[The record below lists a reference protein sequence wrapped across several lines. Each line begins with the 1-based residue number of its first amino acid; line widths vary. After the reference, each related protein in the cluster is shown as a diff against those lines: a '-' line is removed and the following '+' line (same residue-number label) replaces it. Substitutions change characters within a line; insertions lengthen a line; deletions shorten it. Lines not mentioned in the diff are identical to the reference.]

1 MRPHVILN
9 ILLLL
14 SAACAPAA
22 CIMLP
27 SPARW
32 WCAGIAAMSFI
43 LLLLL
48 RRSIVKPLS
57 AAQRGLELLRAQD
70 FNNRLIKVGEPGA
83 DRIVSLFNDL
93 MTRLKNERLRLK
105 EQDTFLRLLIEAS
118 PMGIILLNLDG
129 RVSMTNGALIRIAE
143 IRNEDGIAGKRL
155 DELDSRIVRTLLAI
169 PRGESRVIRQ
179 DGSRLYRGYHLQ
191 FLQEG
196 FHRHFYLVETLTD
209 ELRTAEKE
217 AYEKVIR
224 MISHEVNNTM
234 GSVLTVLE
242 TLAEDTAGDP
252 DLNET
257 IESCRER
264 CAGMCGFIDSFAEL
278 ARIPDPVLRQVDMNA
293 EITGMLPFL
302 RLMATDSCVI
312 TFNNENR
319 PLPEIE
325 KERMYVNADMPLLQ
339 QAIVNIVKNA
349 VESISGNGNRDGV
362 IHIATENENGS
373 VTLTICNNG
382 AEISEETASRLF
394 SPFFSTKHSGRGLG
408 LTVVSEVLRRHG
420 CSFSLRTG
428 QDSLT
433 RFTIRFP
440 GQREVKRRPAENAGK
455 KRACKNTEL

>member
-129 RVSMTNGALIRIAE
+129 RVSMTNGAFIRIAE

-155 DELDSRIVRTLLAI
+155 DELDSRIVRTLLDI
-169 PRGESRVIRQ
+169 PQGESRVIRQ

-242 TLAEDTAGDP
+242 TLAEDTAG
-252 DLNET
+252 
-257 IESCRER
+257 
-264 CAGMCGFIDSFAEL
+264 
-278 ARIPDPVLRQVDMNA
+278 
-293 EITGMLPFL
+293 
-302 RLMATDSCVI
+302 
-312 TFNNENR
+312 
-319 PLPEIE
+319 
-325 KERMYVNADMPLLQ
+325 Y
-339 QAIVNIVKNA
+339 
-349 VESISGNGNRDGV
+349 
-362 IHIATENENGS
+362 
-373 VTLTICNNG
+373 
-382 AEISEETASRLF
+382 
-394 SPFFSTKHSGRGLG
+394 SGRLN
-408 LTVVSEVLRRHG
+408 
-420 CSFSLRTG
+420 RTG
-428 QDSLT
+428 IVSPYS
-433 RFTIRFP
+433 P
-440 GQREVKRRPAENAGK
+440 GI
-455 KRACKNTEL
+455 

>member
-129 RVSMTNGALIRIAE
+129 RVSMTNGAFIRIAE

-155 DELDSRIVRTLLAI
+155 D
-169 PRGESRVIRQ
+169 
-179 DGSRLYRGYHLQ
+179 
-191 FLQEG
+191 
-196 FHRHFYLVETLTD
+196 
-209 ELRTAEKE
+209 AEKE

-455 KRACKNTEL
+455 K

>member
-1 MRPHVILN
+1 MRPSAIHN

-32 WCAGIAAMSFI
+32 WCAGIAAMSFF

-70 FNNRLIKVGEPGA
+70 LNNRLIKVGEPGA

-105 EQDTFLRLLIEAS
+105 EQDTFHRLLIEAS

-129 RVSMTNGALIRIAE
+129 RVSMTNGAFIRIAE
-143 IRNEDGIAGKRL
+143 IRNEDGIVGKRP
-155 DELDSRIVRTLLAI
+155 DEQDSPIVRTLLAI

-257 IESCRER
+257 IESCRDVRFHRFFRGACQNTGSCSQTSRHE
-264 CAGMCGFIDSFAEL
+264 CGNHRNAAISAPYGN
-278 ARIPDPVLRQVDMNA
+278 RQLRD
-293 EITGMLPFL
+293 
-302 RLMATDSCVI
+302 
-312 TFNNENR
+312 
-319 PLPEIE
+319 
-325 KERMYVNADMPLLQ
+325 YLQ
-339 QAIVNIVKNA
+339 QRKPP
-349 VESISGNGNRDGV
+349 SPGNRERADV
-362 IHIATENENGS
+362 CQCRYA
-373 VTLTICNNG
+373 
-382 AEISEETASRLF
+382 
-394 SPFFSTKHSGRGLG
+394 PFAAGYCQYREKRSG
-408 LTVVSEVLRRHG
+408 EHLRKWKPRRCDSYRHG
-420 CSFSLRTG
+420 
-428 QDSLT
+428 
-433 RFTIRFP
+433 
-440 GQREVKRRPAENAGK
+440 K
-455 KRACKNTEL
+455 